1 MKVSARKRIKPS
13 VDLSPMLD
21 VIFQLVLFFLVST
34 TFNLLPAINVNL
46 PESSTSAGAESS
58 GITISVEENG
68 ACWFNDKKVSE
79 KELSELLLK
88 FDTKEIERE
97 KFSVL
102 ISADEN
108 VKNGKIVEL
117 FDIIRAGGFSSV
129 SLRTSGKND
138 KT

>member
-1 MKVSARKRIKPS
+1 MKVSARKKTKPV

-21 VIFQLVLFFLVST
+21 VIFQLILFFLVST

-46 PESSTSAGAESS
+46 PKSSTSSGAESS

-68 ACWFNDKKVSE
+68 SLWFNDEKVSE
-79 KELSELLLK
+79 KKLSDLLSN
-88 FDTKEIERE
+88 FDTKEIER
-97 KFSVL
+97 KNFPVL

-117 FDIIRAGGFSSV
+117 FDIIRMSGFSSV
-129 SLRTSGKND
+129 SLRTSGK
-138 KT
+138 K

>member
-1 MKVSARKRIKPS
+1 MKVSARKKTKPV

-21 VIFQLVLFFLVST
+21 VIFQLILFFLVST

-46 PESSTSAGAESS
+46 PKSSTSSGAESS

-68 ACWFNDKKVSE
+68 NLWFNDEKVSE
-79 KELSELLLK
+79 KELSDLLSN
-88 FDTKEIERE
+88 FDTKEIER
-97 KFSVL
+97 KNFPVL

-117 FDIIRAGGFSSV
+117 FDIIRMSGFASV
-129 SLRTSGKND
+129 SLRTSGK
-138 KT
+138 K

>member
-1 MKVSARKRIKPS
+1 MKVSARKKTKPV

-21 VIFQLVLFFLVST
+21 VIFQLILFFLVST

-46 PESSTSAGAESS
+46 PKSSTSSGAESS

-68 ACWFNDKKVSE
+68 TLWFNDEKVSE
-79 KELSELLLK
+79 KELAALLSN
-88 FDTKEIERE
+88 FDTKEIER
-97 KFSVL
+97 KNFPVL

-117 FDIIRAGGFSSV
+117 FDIIRMSGFASV
-129 SLRTSGKND
+129 SLRTSGK
-138 KT
+138 K

>member
-1 MKVSARKRIKPS
+1 MKVSARKKTKPV

-21 VIFQLVLFFLVST
+21 VIFQLILFFLVST

-46 PESSTSAGAESS
+46 PKSSTSSGAESS

-68 ACWFNDKKVSE
+68 NLWFNDEKVSE
-79 KELSELLLK
+79 KELSDLLSN
-88 FDTKEIERE
+88 FDTKEIER
-97 KFSVL
+97 KNFPVL

-117 FDIIRAGGFSSV
+117 FDIIRMSGFASV

-138 KT
+138 KS

>member
-1 MKVSARKRIKPS
+1 MKVSARKKTKPV

-21 VIFQLVLFFLVST
+21 VIFQLILFFLVST

-46 PESSTSAGAESS
+46 PKSSTSSGAESS

-68 ACWFNDKKVSE
+68 TLWFNDEKVSE
-79 KELSELLLK
+79 KELAALLSK
-88 FDTKEIERE
+88 FDTKEIER
-97 KFSVL
+97 KNFPVL

-117 FDIIRAGGFSSV
+117 FDIIRMSGFVSV
-129 SLRTSGKND
+129 SLRTSGK
-138 KT
+138 K

>member
-1 MKVSARKRIKPS
+1 MKISARKKTKPV

-21 VIFQLVLFFLVST
+21 VIFQLILFFLVST

-46 PESSTSAGAESS
+46 PKSSTSSGAESS

-68 ACWFNDKKVSE
+68 ALWFNDEKVSE
-79 KELSELLLK
+79 KELSALLSK
-88 FDTKEIERE
+88 FDTKEIER
-97 KFSVL
+97 KNFPVF

-117 FDIIRAGGFSSV
+117 FDIIRMSGFASV
-129 SLRTSGKND
+129 SLRTSGK
-138 KT
+138 K

>member
-1 MKVSARKRIKPS
+1 MKVSVRKKTKPV

-21 VIFQLVLFFLVST
+21 VIFQLILFFLVST

-46 PESSTSAGAESS
+46 PKSSTSSGAESS

-68 ACWFNDKKVSE
+68 NLWFNDEKVSE
-79 KELSELLLK
+79 KELSNLLSN
-88 FDTKEIERE
+88 FDTKEIER
-97 KFSVL
+97 KNFPVL

-117 FDIIRAGGFSSV
+117 FDIIRMSGFASV
-129 SLRTSGKND
+129 SLRTSGK
-138 KT
+138 K

>member
-1 MKVSARKRIKPS
+1 MKVSARKKTKPV

-21 VIFQLVLFFLVST
+21 VIFQLILFFLVST

-46 PESSTSAGAESS
+46 PKSSTSSGAESS

-68 ACWFNDKKVSE
+68 TLWFNDEKVSE
-79 KELSELLLK
+79 RELATLLSK
-88 FDTKEIERE
+88 FDTKEIER
-97 KFSVL
+97 KNFPVL

-117 FDIIRAGGFSSV
+117 FDIIRMSGFASV
-129 SLRTSGKND
+129 SLRTSGK
-138 KT
+138 K

>member
-1 MKVSARKRIKPS
+1 MKVSARKKTNPM

-21 VIFQLVLFFLVST
+21 VIFQLILFFLVST

-46 PESSTSAGAESS
+46 PKSSTSSGAESS

-68 ACWFNDKKVSE
+68 ALWFNDEKVSE
-79 KELSELLLK
+79 NELAALLSS
-88 FDTKEIERE
+88 FDTKEIER
-97 KFSVL
+97 KNFPVL

-117 FDIIRAGGFSSV
+117 FDIIRMSGFAFV
-129 SLRTSGKND
+129 SLRTSGK
-138 KT
+138 K

>member
-1 MKVSARKRIKPS
+1 MKVSARKKTKPV

-21 VIFQLVLFFLVST
+21 VIFQLILFFLVST

-46 PESSTSAGAESS
+46 PKSSTSSGAESS

-68 ACWFNDKKVSE
+68 ALWFNDEKVSE
-79 KELSELLLK
+79 KKLATLLSK
-88 FDTKEIERE
+88 FDTKEIER
-97 KFSVL
+97 KNFPVL

-117 FDIIRAGGFSSV
+117 FDVIRMSGFASV
-129 SLRTSGKND
+129 SLRTSGK
-138 KT
+138 K

>member
-1 MKVSARKRIKPS
+1 MKVSARKKTKPV

-21 VIFQLVLFFLVST
+21 VIFQLILFFLVST

-46 PESSTSAGAESS
+46 PKSSTSSGAESS

-68 ACWFNDKKVSE
+68 ALWFNDEKVSE
-79 KELSELLLK
+79 KELAALLSK
-88 FDTKEIERE
+88 FDTKEIER
-97 KFSVL
+97 KNFPVL

-117 FDIIRAGGFSSV
+117 FDIIRMSGFASV
-129 SLRTSGKND
+129 SLRTSGK
-138 KT
+138 K

>member
-1 MKVSARKRIKPS
+1 MKVSARKKTKPV

-21 VIFQLVLFFLVST
+21 VIFQLILFFLVST

-46 PESSTSAGAESS
+46 PKSSTSSGAESS

-68 ACWFNDKKVSE
+68 ALWFNDEKVSE
-79 KELSELLLK
+79 KELEVLLSN
-88 FDTKEIERE
+88 FDTKEIER
-97 KFSVL
+97 KNFPVL

-117 FDIIRAGGFSSV
+117 FDIIRMSGFAFV
-129 SLRTSGKND
+129 SLRTSGK
-138 KT
+138 K

>member
-1 MKVSARKRIKPS
+1 MKVSARKKTKPV

-21 VIFQLVLFFLVST
+21 VIFQLILFFLVST

-46 PESSTSAGAESS
+46 PKSSTSSGAESS

-68 ACWFNDKKVSE
+68 NLWFNDEKVSE
-79 KELSELLLK
+79 KELSTLLSK
-88 FDTKEIERE
+88 FDTKEIER
-97 KFSVL
+97 KNFPVL

-117 FDIIRAGGFSSV
+117 FDIIRMSGFASV
-129 SLRTSGKND
+129 SLRTSGK
-138 KT
+138 K

>member
-1 MKVSARKRIKPS
+1 MKVSARKKTKPI

-21 VIFQLVLFFLVST
+21 VIFQLILFFLVST

-46 PESSTSAGAESS
+46 PKSSTSSGAESS

-68 ACWFNDKKVSE
+68 ALWFNDEKVSE
-79 KELSELLLK
+79 KELSVLLSK
-88 FDTKEIERE
+88 FDTKEIER
-97 KFSVL
+97 KNFPVL

-117 FDIIRAGGFSSV
+117 FDIIRMSGFASV
-129 SLRTSGKND
+129 SLRTSGK
-138 KT
+138 K